1 MIRYR
6 STTCSRRFKTITVN
20 VASLDEM
27 IRRDGFPF
35 YLGANGH
42 TDDRLPWQVQAHHT
56 ERYCNRYAEVSVDE
70 IAQHPVVRLSMDD
83 ELAAGRSPITVE
95 DGLETLAV
103 FRDLGIE
110 QIDIEVPWEQAVQIE
125 ARLS

>member
-6 STTCSRRFKTITVN
+6 PTTCDSRFRIITVN
-20 VASLDEM
+20 VTALDKM

-35 YLGANGH
+35 HIGADGR
-42 TDDRLPWQVQAHHT
+42 TDDRLPWWVQAYHA
-56 ERYCNRYAEVSVDE
+56 ERYCNRFAEVSVDE

-110 QIDIEVPWEQAVQIE
+110 QIDIEVPWEQAIQIE

>member
-6 STTCSRRFKTITVN
+6 PTTCSGRFTTITVD
-20 VASLDEM
+20 VTALDKM

-35 YLGANGH
+35 HIGADGR
-42 TDDRLPWQVQAHHT
+42 TDDRLPWQVQAYHV
-56 ERYCNRYAEVSVDE
+56 ERYCNSFAEVSVDE
-70 IAQHPVVRLSMDD
+70 IAQHPVVRLSIDD
-83 ELAAGRSPITVE
+83 ERAAGRSPITVE
-95 DGLETLAV
+95 DGVETLAV

-125 ARLS
+125 ARLT